1 MSKKE
6 LDIIIKIAQEA
17 GEIILQYYRKNMA
30 LRTKFNDP
38 ENFLTI
44 ADEQVDKFIRKRLH
58 EEFPDDLVLS
68 EENDFVP
75 QDYSGRVW
83 MVDPL
88 DGTGYFVHGQDGF
101 SVMIGLCI
109 NGIPTL
115 GVVYAS
121 ARKDLFYA
129 EKGKGAF
136 FQNTFQKITNFTK
149 QARRIGVSS
158 ISQLNQARFVIR
170 KSMGKE
176 RDADRIVQKILV
188 KEKIKEGSSGLKI
201 SKIAKGDAEFHL
213 STIQRTAKWDTCAPQ
228 VILEEAGGK
237 LTFVDGTLLNY
248 KQNSVIWHK
257 LYLASNGLIHQKVME
272 RIKKINMLEAQE

>member
-6 LDIIIKIAQEA
+6 LDIIIQIAQKT
-17 GEIILQYYRKNMA
+17 GEIILKYYCKNMV
-30 LRTKFNDP
+30 LKTKFDDP

-44 ADEQVDKFIRKRLH
+44 ADEEADDFIRKRLSQ
-58 EEFPDDLVLS
+58 EFPNDLIIS

-75 QDYSGRVW
+75 KNYSGRVW
-83 MVDPL
+83 MVDPQ

-101 SVMIGLCI
+101 SVMIGLCV
-109 NGIPTL
+109 NGVPTL
-115 GVVYAS
+115 GVVYAP

-136 FQNTFQKITNFTK
+136 FQNLINSSVSAHKIK
-149 QARRIGVSS
+149 VSS

-201 SKIAKGDAEFHL
+201 SKIAKGEAEFHL
-213 STIQRTAKWDTCAPQ
+213 STIQRTAKWDTCAAQ

-237 LTFVDGTLLNY
+237 LTFVDGTSLDY
-248 KQNSVIWHK
+248 KQNSVTWHK
-257 LYLASNGLIHQKVME
+257 LYLASNGYIHQKVME
-272 RIKKINMLEAQE
+272 RITKINQLESQEK